1 MFGIFW
7 STLAGAYLSDS
18 DNSNSQSGGGC
29 LFSIILFVILFFS
42 EDIRDGYEEAWEVYL
57 ASVKCMKRQAFLKP
71 HTNL

>member
-42 EDIRDGYEEAWEVYL
+42 EDIRDGYEEVYFASKKFRRMQREV
-57 ASVKCMKRQAFLKP
+57 
-71 HTNL
+71 